1 LTPTFIKDVADSGAI
16 QKSSMHLVREMYTIF
31 EFGNNQ
37 SLLDIVNI
45 NF

>member
-1 LTPTFIKDVADSGAI
+1 MGILKEFNALG
-16 QKSSMHLVREMYTIF
+16 REMYTIF

-37 SLLDIVNI
+37 SLFDTVNI